1 MSPIN
6 PNKANINHKKICKFY
21 IGQTYINENVQ
32 N

>member
-6 PNKANINHKKICKFY
+6 PNKANNHKKICKSY